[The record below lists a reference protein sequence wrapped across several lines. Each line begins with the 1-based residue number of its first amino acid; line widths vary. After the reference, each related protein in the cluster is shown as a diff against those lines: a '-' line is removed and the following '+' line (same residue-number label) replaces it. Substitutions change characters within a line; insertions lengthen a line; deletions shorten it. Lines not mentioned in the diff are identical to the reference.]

1 MATVAPQNDARKQN
15 EKDSPQYEL
24 HNTVQIY
31 CSFYSFTIYKPQISG
46 VIVNGPVTEIKEQFD
61 SSLSLASQIL
71 FNQQITY
78 HLVGD
83 DSAGSAKVVCHPNRY
98 HTEVFR
104 SGVGGG
110 FGQFSHLSEGLAD
123 AIGATEETVIELMD
137 FFNPKIITKYSRR
150 GTRREKW
157 IKMSLGRVPVERYT
171 EEMIEADLRT
181 LAKYDE
187 NIRNVIDLPGI
198 FTTADAERDR
208 AMIADGLDSAT
219 RRLKAA
225 GRYPVVIE

>member
-1 MATVAPQNDARKQN
+1 MATVTPHNDARKQI
-15 EKDSPQYEL
+15 ELEL

-46 VIVNGPVTEIKEQFD
+46 VSVNGSETEIKEQFD

-137 FFNPKIITKYSRR
+137 FFNPKIKNSRR

-157 IKMSLGRVPVERYT
+157 ITMSLGQVPVERYT

-187 NIRNVIDLPGI
+187 NIRNVIDIPGI

-208 AMIADGLDSAT
+208 AMIGAGLDSAT

>member
-1 MATVAPQNDARKQN
+1 
-15 EKDSPQYEL
+15 
-24 HNTVQIY
+24 
-31 CSFYSFTIYKPQISG
+31 
-46 VIVNGPVTEIKEQFD
+46 
-61 SSLSLASQIL
+61 
-71 FNQQITY
+71 
-78 HLVGD
+78 
-83 DSAGSAKVVCHPNRY
+83 
-98 HTEVFR
+98 
-104 SGVGGG
+104 
-110 FGQFSHLSEGLAD
+110 
-123 AIGATEETVIELMD
+123 
-137 FFNPKIITKYSRR
+137 
-150 GTRREKW
+150 
-157 IKMSLGRVPVERYT
+157 MSLGRVPVERYT